1 MGAKTVAKVILSW
14 RACLIVMVLTGFLC
28 SAALADRQITGI
40 DIKNKADRIVIN
52 VKGNCALR
60 MNHISSSAGNFMGF
74 QFPCKLVVRGR
85 LVGIRSGRI
94 HNVRYSNY
102 SNKPLATR
110 IVVNTWAHLKYSTQW
125 SDDKREVEI
134 TVWKFGV
141 TPTERL
147 TETKPAHTTKA
158 LAAPISKMLALV
170 DMQEPVVKVL
180 GSVEVESIEPAKLM
194 AAAPT
199 TKIDANLPVTQR
211 IVAIPEQTK
220 AVPEK
225 KVSLNFLGADINDV
239 LKALSVQSGRNI
251 VASKD
256 VTGNITISLSNV
268 SVEQALDYVAK
279 LSGYSYAVS
288 DNTYLVGTKD
298 SVRALS
304 GGNSEESKIE
314 VVQIVYANIDDV
326 VSFLEREYPQMKF
339 TKGSGSSKKDEKSD
353 EKSSMLPTR
362 GGVIIISGPE
372 GMIGQA
378 KSLVTQIDDSMKS
391 LMGEVT
397 SEVYQIKYVDP
408 TQLVAA
414 MMASVPGVVVIP
426 APVDGFTFTAPGSI
440 AVGSGTGATI
450 QQGAAAPKDEAKPQ
464 SLIIS
469 GPPANVA
476 QAIKIAEALDVR
488 CPQIKIDAKVTSLT
502 ESGEKKLGLSW
513 EWSDFTKREDSDP
526 KVNYG
531 AGLKH
536 WARQPWDFAAT
547 LEALITEGE
556 GTLLAAP
563 TLICLEGKPGVF
575 FVGDEV
581 RYVVMIQQTATG
593 QNVTTETAN
602 VGVQLRVIGDVSP
615 DGYITL
621 NIHPEVSVLKLDFNA
636 EAQVALPIITRR
648 FTDHII
654 RVKSGE
660 TIVIGGLI
668 RDEELDDLSK
678 VPILGDIPFFGHLFR
693 HRHKVTTHS
702 EVVMFITASIL
713 ND

>member
-1 MGAKTVAKVILSW
+1 MGAKTVAKVVFIW

-60 MNHISSSAGNFMGF
+60 MNYIASSAGNFMGF
-74 QFPCKLVVRGR
+74 QFPCKLAVKGR

-94 HNVRYSNY
+94 HNVRYSNF
-102 SNKPLATR
+102 SNRPMATR

-141 TPTERL
+141 KPTERL
-147 TETKPAHTTKA
+147 IETKSVQITRA
-158 LAAPISKMLALV
+158 LTAPVLKLPALV

-180 GSVEVESIEPAKLM
+180 GSVEVESSEPAKLV
-194 AAAPT
+194 AAVPT
-199 TKIDANLPVTQR
+199 TKIDAKLPVAQR
-211 IVAIPEQTK
+211 IVAIPEQPK
-220 AVPEK
+220 AAPEK

-279 LSGYSYAVS
+279 LSGYSYSIS

-298 SVRALS
+298 SVRALGDGS
-304 GGNSEESKIE
+304 GEESKIE
-314 VVQIVYANIDDV
+314 VVQVVYANVDDV
-326 VSFLEREYPQMKF
+326 VSFLEKEYPQLKF
-339 TKGSGSSKKDEKSD
+339 TKGSGSSKKDEKS
-353 EKSSMLPTR
+353 EASSIPVR
-362 GGVIIISGPE
+362 GGLIILSGPE

-378 KSLVTQIDDSMKS
+378 KALVAQIDESMKS
-391 LMGEVT
+391 LMGEVS
-397 SEVYQIKYVDP
+397 SEVYHVKYVDP
-408 TQLVAA
+408 IQLVAA
-414 MMASVPGVVVIP
+414 IMASVPGVVAVP
-426 APVDGFTFTAPGSI
+426 APVDGFTLTAPGSI
-440 AVGSGTGATI
+440 SVGAGGGATI
-450 QQGAAAPKDEAKPQ
+450 QQGAAPKKEEAKPQ

-469 GPPANVA
+469 GASANVA
-476 QAIKIAEALDVR
+476 QAIKIAEALDIR

-502 ESGEKKLGLSW
+502 KNGEKKLGLSW
-513 EWSDFTKREDSDP
+513 EWSDFTKLEDSDA

-621 NIHPEVSVLKLDFNA
+621 NLHPEVSVLKLDFNA

-678 VPILGDIPFFGHLFR
+678 VPILGDLPFFGHLFR
-693 HRHKVTTHS
+693 HRHKVTSHS